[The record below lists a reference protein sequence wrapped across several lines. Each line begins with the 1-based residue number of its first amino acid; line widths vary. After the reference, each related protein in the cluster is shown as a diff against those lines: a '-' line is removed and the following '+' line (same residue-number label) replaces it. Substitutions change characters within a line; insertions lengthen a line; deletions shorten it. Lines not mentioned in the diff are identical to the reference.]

1 MEFGFI
7 SLRGLNYPVFQ
18 CLSGL
23 HESLGTSFCCC
34 RSTFNVTTQ
43 KQGKVVLWL
52 DECWVVERIERH
64 DSQRGVCVSQSSVS
78 DWGYCS
84 TRDWQLGQGPLAPS
98 WFLFLAGGVL
108 WDLEFMLQYI
118 SRTAY
123 GCNEDE
129 KQTEHWASVFL
140 SFYAALSFYKLPL
153 SFSSAPCIW
162 FTLDICLEKQGVTL
176 STVLLAVVPKWRN

>member
-7 SLRGLNYPVFQ
+7 SLRGLNYPVFL
-18 CLSGL
+18 CVSGL

-64 DSQRGVCVSQSSVS
+64 DSQRGVCLSQSSVS

-84 TRDWQLGQGPLAPS
+84 TRDWQLGRRAFGSFLISLSRWRCPLGLGNS
-98 WFLFLAGGVL
+98 C
-108 WDLEFMLQYI
+108 YSI
-118 SRTAY
+118 SAERLMAVMRM
-123 GCNEDE
+123 
-129 KQTEHWASVFL
+129 KS
-140 SFYAALSFYKLPL
+140 K
-153 SFSSAPCIW
+153 
-162 FTLDICLEKQGVTL
+162 L
-176 STVLLAVVPKWRN
+176 STEPVFFFHSTPLWVFTNCH